1 MKVYISGRNKNVD
14 KKEIR
19 AAIKFYGKM
28 LLSERLSDKIKVFV
42 KCDEEEDGG
51 SAGPID
57 DIRRPREFEI
67 YVNPL
72 MGKRRQLITLAHE
85 MVHVKQFAN
94 DELKYN
100 VRRKADKWQ
109 GNYISREVD
118 YFDKPWEIEAF
129 GRELGLYVRYM
140 SQRKK

>member
-1 MKVYISGRNKNVD
+1 MKVYVSGKNDNLD

-19 AAIKFYGKM
+19 AAIKFYGKT
-28 LLSERLSDKIKVFV
+28 LLTERLFDKIKVYV
-42 KCDEEEDGG
+42 KCNDEEDGG

-57 DIRRPREFEI
+57 DIRRPRVFEI

-85 MVHVKQFAN
+85 MVHIKQFAK

-100 VRRKADKWQ
+100 VRRNTDKWL
-109 GNYISREVD
+109 GEHIDSSVD

-129 GRELGLYVRYM
+129 GRELGLYIRYM
-140 SQRKK
+140 NQRKK

>member
-1 MKVYISGRNKNVD
+1 MKVYISGQNKNLS

-28 LLSERLSDKIKVFV
+28 LLSERLSDKIKVFI
-42 KCDEEEDGG
+42 KCDKEEDGG

-129 GRELGLYVRYM
+129 GRELGLYIRYM
-140 SQRKK
+140 NQRKK

>member
-1 MKVYISGRNKNVD
+1 MRVYISGQNDKIS

-19 AAIKFYGKM
+19 DAIKYYGKM
-28 LLSERLSDKIKVFV
+28 LLTERLSKNIKVFV
-42 KCDEEEDGG
+42 KFDEDEPGG

-57 DIRRPREFEI
+57 DTTRPREFEI
-67 YVNPL
+67 FINSK
-72 MGKRRQLITLAHE
+72 MGKRKQLITLAHE
-85 MVHVKQFAN
+85 MVHVKQFAR

-100 VRRKADKWQ
+100 VRRKTDKWR
-109 GNYISREVD
+109 GEYISREVD

-129 GRELGLYVRYM
+129 GRELGLYYRYM